1 VGAQEAFLATLAPD
15 DLQPVLRYTN
25 RKGEVWEYALWRMIH
40 HVVNHSTYTAAR
52 SRTCCGSLVR
62 SRRRRTSSNSGTK
75 GRRAG
80 ECADNEAR
88 SVDRRAGA
96 LIGSFVFF
104 WIAPAMVAGYV
115 PWLLTRWRV
124 EAPLLGV
131 AAGRPLGYLLVILGA
146 AVVVESFYR
155 FAVKG
160 LGTPA
165 PIAPTT
171 HLVVSGLYRYVRNPM
186 YVGVLA
192 VVLGQALILGRAV
205 LVGYAAFLWAAF
217 FAFVVLYEEP
227 ALQGRFG
234 ASYTEYS
241 VNVRRWLPRLTPWE
255 GSRPADQL

>member
-1 VGAQEAFLATLAPD
+1 
-15 DLQPVLRYTN
+15 
-25 RKGEVWEYALWRMIH
+25 
-40 HVVNHSTYTAAR
+40 
-52 SRTCCGSLVR
+52 
-62 SRRRRTSSNSGTK
+62 
-75 GRRAG
+75 
-80 ECADNEAR
+80 
-88 SVDRRAGA
+88 VDRRGGA

-131 AAGRPLGYLLVILGA
+131 AAGRPLGYLFVILGA
-146 AVVVESFYR
+146 AAVVESFGR
-155 FAVKG
+155 FALKG

-192 VVLGQALILGRAV
+192 VALGQALILGRAV
-205 LVGYAAFLWAAF
+205 LVSYTVLLWAAF

-227 ALQGRFG
+227 ALQRRFG
-234 ASYTEYS
+234 ASYTEYRA
-241 VNVRRWLPRLTPWE
+241 NVRRWVPRLTPWE
-255 GSRPADQL
+255 GARPADPL